1 MPRDTDVCTLPGQY
15 LMPAG
20 ILSLPIPRFWHT
32 NVFKIELKECVIKC
46 EIKIS

>member
-1 MPRDTDVCTLPGQY
+1 MKWIDFDPQEL
-15 LMPAG
+15 
-20 ILSLPIPRFWHT
+20 IFWHT